1 MLANSWASAGGTL
14 TSRRT
19 RSVADP
25 RSAAR
30 SCAIVVRRGAALRD
44 AEADRGR
51 GCRGQDQPGLQLSEM
66 LPVLG
71 QQAFQDAHPARRL
84 AVHGRLVQ
92 RDHGPFG
99 RDDLL
104 QRDHVR

>member
-19 RSVADP
+19 RSVADA

-30 SCAIVVRRGAALRD
+30 SCAIVTRAGTAPRD
-44 AEADRGR
+44 AEADGV
-51 GCRGQDQPGLQLSEM
+51 GDADGQDQPGLQLSEM

-71 QQAFQDAHPARRL
+71 QHPFQGARRPR
-84 AVHGRLVQ
+84 VHRRLVQ
-92 RDHGPFG
+92 RDHGPLG